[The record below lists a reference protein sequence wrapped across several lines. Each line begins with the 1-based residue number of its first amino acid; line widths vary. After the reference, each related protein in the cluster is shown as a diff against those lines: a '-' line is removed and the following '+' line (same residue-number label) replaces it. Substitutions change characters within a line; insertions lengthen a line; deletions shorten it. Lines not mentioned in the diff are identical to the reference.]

1 MTTMM
6 TPTEELISADADI
19 KATEQEVTDRE
30 KAEQDAQTAADDTRG
45 LEAAAKRDLQNAQ
58 DRYRVLSAAYEEAKG
73 LREEEKRIEEELKE
87 IGRAEQ
93 VRDAMQT
100 AATDLDNAV
109 NVVTPIESATQQAQ
123 DTTGSAKSLVQEAAQ
138 LVASAGG
145 QQEAPTGT
153 PAKTSSR
160 TQKTSPSD
168 TQNSLE
174 AIITQLEAD
183 YEQLGMLY
191 TQLQGFLTSLQ
202 QQDAVVNTAAT
213 EAADSAKKQEAEKKR
228 LQRKLTEIEGKLN
241 GQPTKQEVDQAA
253 ADRDTA
259 RRRFEDAPGVERQAQ
274 EALTLAREMRED
286 AQRRYREA
294 LDRRER
300 ADGLFITD
308 IDITGPNAAGTF
320 TAIAVLAER
329 LPSGYELKWSS
340 NAGTVR
346 PDTGPKVSFDTGTL
360 PPGSYDIAVSLV
372 HK

>member
-100 AATDLDNAV
+100 AATDLDGAV
-109 NVVTPIESATQQAQ
+109 NVVTPLETTTQQAK
-123 DTTGSAKSLVQEAAQ
+123 DTTEDAKSLVQEAAQ
-138 LVASAGG
+138 QVASEGG
-145 QQEAPTGT
+145 QQ
-153 PAKTSSR
+153 KSR
-160 TQKTSPSD
+160 SD
-168 TQNSLE
+168 IQNRLQ
-174 AIITQLEAD
+174 AIITKLGADSNQL
-183 YEQLGMLY
+183 QTFY
-191 TQLQGFLTSLQ
+191 TELQGFLKSLK
-202 QQDAVVNTAAT
+202 QQDKVVKAAAT
-213 EAADSAKKQEAEKKR
+213 KAADAAKKLEAEKKR
-228 LQRKLTEIEGKLN
+228 LQEKLAEIEGKLN

-294 LDRRER
+294 LDQRER
-300 ADGLFITD
+300 AERLFITD

-340 NAGTVR
+340 NAGTVH

-360 PPGSYDIAVSLV
+360 PPGSYDIAVSLA

>member
-19 KATEQEVTDRE
+19 KATKQEVTDRE

-45 LEAAAKRDLQNAQ
+45 LEAAASRDLQSAQ

-123 DTTGSAKSLVQEAAQ
+123 DTTGSAKSLVQEAKQ

-153 PAKTSSR
+153 PAKTPSR

-202 QQDAVVNTAAT
+202 QQDAVVKTAAT
-213 EAADSAKKQEAEKKR
+213 EAADSAKKQEAEKSAFKR
-228 LQRKLTEIEGKLN
+228 
-241 GQPTKQEVDQAA
+241 
-253 ADRDTA
+253 
-259 RRRFEDAPGVERQAQ
+259 
-274 EALTLAREMRED
+274 
-286 AQRRYREA
+286 
-294 LDRRER
+294 
-300 ADGLFITD
+300 
-308 IDITGPNAAGTF
+308 
-320 TAIAVLAER
+320 
-329 LPSGYELKWSS
+329 S
-340 NAGTVR
+340 
-346 PDTGPKVSFDTGTL
+346 
-360 PPGSYDIAVSLV
+360 
-372 HK
+372 

>member
-19 KATEQEVTDRE
+19 KATKQEVTDRE

-45 LEAAAKRDLQNAQ
+45 LEAAASRDLQSAQ

-123 DTTGSAKSLVQEAAQ
+123 DTTGSAKSLVQEAKQ

-153 PAKTSSR
+153 PAKTPSR

-183 YEQLGMLY
+183 YEQLGML
-191 TQLQGFLTSLQ
+191 
-202 QQDAVVNTAAT
+202 
-213 EAADSAKKQEAEKKR
+213 
-228 LQRKLTEIEGKLN
+228 
-241 GQPTKQEVDQAA
+241 
-253 ADRDTA
+253 
-259 RRRFEDAPGVERQAQ
+259 
-274 EALTLAREMRED
+274 
-286 AQRRYREA
+286 
-294 LDRRER
+294 
-300 ADGLFITD
+300 
-308 IDITGPNAAGTF
+308 
-320 TAIAVLAER
+320 
-329 LPSGYELKWSS
+329 
-340 NAGTVR
+340 
-346 PDTGPKVSFDTGTL
+346 
-360 PPGSYDIAVSLV
+360 
-372 HK
+372 